1 LKNSGL
7 SRDQITVI
15 NLCEVMQIVGGYTQL
30 IELPMIAVDEILWYL
45 EWKSKEES
53 KMVNKNR
60 LKK

>member
-1 LKNSGL
+1 
-7 SRDQITVI
+7 
-15 NLCEVMQIVGGYTQL
+15 MQIVGGYTQL

-53 KMVNKNR
+53 KAVSKGR